1 MTPTRDIAG
10 LLAIMRALRDPQT
23 GCAWDQAQ
31 TFATIAPY
39 TVEEAHEVADAIAH
53 GDMPGL
59 KDELGDLLLQVVF
72 HAEIASEQ
80 NLFDFGDVVLAI
92 TSKLVRRHPHI
103 FGDRRDLSPEDIRE
117 AWQRIKR
124 EERAETNRAA
134 SILDDVPGSLPALAG
149 AQKIQNRAATVGFDW
164 NDPNMV
170 LEKIGEETAEV
181 RQAFDQNDPQ
191 AIREEI
197 GDLLFSVVNLARH
210 AGMDA
215 EQTLREATAKF
226 ERRFRAIESA
236 LSAEGRRA
244 EETSLEEL
252 ERLWQAAKA
261 DGGLRPGSPT
271 PTESAT

>member
-31 TFATIAPY
+31 TFGTIAPY

-103 FGDRRDLSPEDIRE
+103 FGDRRDLSPEEIRE

-164 NDPNMV
+164 NDPNMSSKRSTRKRPNSAKP
-170 LEKIGEETAEV
+170 LTRTTRRPFA
-181 RQAFDQNDPQ
+181 RRS
-191 AIREEI
+191 AISCSR
-197 GDLLFSVVNLARH
+197 S
-210 AGMDA
+210 
-215 EQTLREATAKF
+215 
-226 ERRFRAIESA
+226 
-236 LSAEGRRA
+236 
-244 EETSLEEL
+244 
-252 ERLWQAAKA
+252 
-261 DGGLRPGSPT
+261 
-271 PTESAT
+271 